1 MSVQKGRDMKSVVTR
16 IVLFYIFCIL
26 ALKVNAMEMG
36 FQGSADEVKNKLSL
50 VFPIGIHKAEAVSI
64 AKSKLELDNSEFK
77 SHDYGEKPLVYKADG
92 KELFVYSWIE
102 MNVAEYRSIK
112 KMFIKTTVMAKLFF
126 DNDDKLNGI
135 EVKLYGDSL

>member
-1 MSVQKGRDMKSVVTR
+1 MSVQKVRFMKNVFIRVGF
-16 IVLFYIFCIL
+16 LYIFCVF

-36 FQGSADEVKNKLSL
+36 FQGSAEEVENKLYS
-50 VFPIGIHKAEAVSI
+50 VFPIGTQKAEVVSI
-64 AKSKLELDNSEFK
+64 AKSKLELDDSEFK
-77 SHDYGEKPLVYKADG
+77 SHDYGEDPLVYKKEG

-135 EVKLYGDSL
+135 EVRLYGDSL